1 MDFWDIAGI
10 VFTCTAANHLGLI
23 RAVQMV
29 TKCNRLPIVS
39 CVKCFS
45 FWAVL
50 IYCLVGGLSV
60 ITSLAISFLSA
71 WSAIWLDLFMG
82 IIDRLYI
89 KVYDTIYPATGT
101 ADADATDAR
110 DTVPDVSGH
119 DGGAAGSRQGAA
131 RAKTKDGNK
140 DGKGSKKRR

>member
-1 MDFWDIAGI
+1 MMNVWDIAGI

-45 FWAVL
+45 FWTVL

-101 ADADATDAR
+101 ADADATGAR

-119 DGGAAGSRQGAA
+119 AGGAAGSRQGAA
-131 RAKTKDGNK
+131 RAKTGTK